1 MLKTAIATKDIK
13 TDTVPLLPLR
23 DIVVFPDMVVPL
35 LVGRTR
41 SIKALDETMATDKL
55 VFLTTQKDLHVDEP
69 EEEEIYKIG
78 TVAEVLQHLKLP
90 DGSVKLLVEGKFRA
104 RIKKFI
110 FTKDFYKSQVESI
123 EV

>member
-35 LVGRTR
+35 LVGRAR
-41 SIKALDETMATDKL
+41 SIKALDETMSADKL
-55 VFLTTQKDLHVDEP
+55 IFLATQKDLHADDP
-69 EEEEIYKIG
+69 MEEEIYKIG
-78 TVAEVLQHLKLP
+78 TVAEVIQHLKLP

-104 RIKKFI
+104 RLKKFVVN
-110 FTKDFYKSQVESI
+110 KDFYRVHIES
-123 EV
+123 